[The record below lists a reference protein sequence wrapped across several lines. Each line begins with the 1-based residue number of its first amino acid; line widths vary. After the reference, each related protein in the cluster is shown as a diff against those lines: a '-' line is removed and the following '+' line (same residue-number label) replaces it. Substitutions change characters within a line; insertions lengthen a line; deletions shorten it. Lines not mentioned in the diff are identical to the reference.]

1 MPSNLSKLQQQP
13 QQKQSHTRQQ
23 SKPTPMHLM
32 TQMNP
37 TIHHHHHLTTATTH
51 QQQINK
57 NEHADTDLN
66 PLSHSPPRS

>member
-1 MPSNLSKLQQQP
+1 
-13 QQKQSHTRQQ
+13 
-23 SKPTPMHLM
+23 MHLM

-37 TIHHHHHLTTATTH
+37 TIHHHHHLTTAMTH
-51 QQQINK
+51 RQQINK